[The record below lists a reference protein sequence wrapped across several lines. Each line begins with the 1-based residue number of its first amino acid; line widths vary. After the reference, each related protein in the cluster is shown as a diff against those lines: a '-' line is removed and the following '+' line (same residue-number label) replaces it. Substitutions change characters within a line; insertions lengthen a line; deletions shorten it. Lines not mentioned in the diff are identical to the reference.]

1 MRGTMSRND
10 QIRLGF
16 FCAAMVTSGLYLAAC
31 THDPI
36 EPAPVFMNPISKTT
50 NSTSPVATNR
60 TPAPVLLST
69 SPPRA
74 ASAAAKPAARQ
85 AAATQQPGRAPT
97 PSRHAAH
104 TLKVATHS
112 ARPHTQKLAT
122 TYSAGKAAS
131 AAVST
136 RHAPENIPLDEP
148 VTRSAGPEPTVTPP
162 VWVAPSSAEAPH
174 SQFRPPVP

>member
-1 MRGTMSRND
+1 MSRND
-10 QIRLGF
+10 PIRLGF
-16 FCAAMVTSGLYLAAC
+16 FSAAMVTSGLYLAAC

-36 EPAPVFMNPISKTT
+36 EPAPVFMNPISKTM

-74 ASAAAKPAARQ
+74 ASAAARPAARQ
-85 AAATQQPGRAPT
+85 APATQQPGRAPT
-97 PSRHAAH
+97 PPRYAAR

-112 ARPHTQKLAT
+112 ARSHTPKPAT
-122 TYSAGKAAS
+122 TYGRGKAAP

-148 VTRSAGPEPTVTPP
+148 VTRSAGPEPTGTPP
-162 VWVAPSSAEAPH
+162 VWVAPSSAEASQ

>member
-1 MRGTMSRND
+1 VPFQRAWHMRGTMSRND

-36 EPAPVFMNPISKTT
+36 SKTM

-60 TPAPVLLST
+60 TPA
-69 SPPRA
+69 PRA

-85 AAATQQPGRAPT
+85 APATQHPPGRAST

-112 ARPHTQKLAT
+112 ARPHTQKLAK